1 MTLPGKLGVL
11 EALYEL
17 RDERPLPSAR
27 RIAQRFGYSVTWVEK
42 CCYQL
47 CRELLV
53 VQSADAVQR
62 FSITPKGMLRVR
74 IAEYVRADLSAGA
87 K

>member
-1 MTLPGKLGVL
+1 
-11 EALYEL
+11 
-17 RDERPLPSAR
+17 
-27 RIAQRFGYSVTWVEK
+27 VTWVEK